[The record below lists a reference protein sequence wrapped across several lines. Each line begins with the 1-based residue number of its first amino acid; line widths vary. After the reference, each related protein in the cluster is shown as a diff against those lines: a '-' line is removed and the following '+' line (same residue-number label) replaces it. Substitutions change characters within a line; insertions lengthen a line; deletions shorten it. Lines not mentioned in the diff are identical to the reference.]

1 MSRLSEV
8 IEYIHK
14 NPIGHEQE
22 WEKLRDRIMSNNDS
36 KEYWFTL
43 LKDVED
49 FFDSNA
55 PENQKKKLEEYMEH
69 LGIMIDAY
77 DETYWDK

>member
-49 FFDSNA
+49 
-55 PENQKKKLEEYMEH
+55 
-69 LGIMIDAY
+69 